1 MEPMAAAGTL
11 RAARRR
17 AGLSLRALAKRA
29 QTSHATLAAYESGA
43 KVPRVDTIT
52 RIVRAA
58 GFALDLELATRPVAD
73 DRAARGRELVAALE
87 LAAQF
92 PSRHRRAISSP
103 PFRAMP

>member
-1 MEPMAAAGTL
+1 MSAATAL

-17 AGLSLRALAKRA
+17 ARLSLRALAERA
-29 QTSHATLAAYESGA
+29 GTSHATLAAYESGA
-43 KVPRVDTIT
+43 KIPRVDTLT

-58 GFALDLELATRPVAD
+58 GYALDLELATRPVAD

-92 PSRHRRAISSP
+92 PSRHERAITAP
-103 PFRAMP
+103 PFRAVA